1 MPANSA
7 LKAKTPR
14 PDPAVDFAL
23 VEALCTEI
31 PAKFRRRRHP
41 RGVGSG
47 RVHTR
52 PSSERFGRSLHTV
65 TDFPATWPEYIST
78 VFPAVC
84 RTWDLVKNGIQ
95 PLSPVGSPTRR
106 VPNITTLISRR
117 PGCPLVYP
125 RIEVDTAGSS
135 QRGVRAGRT
144 PQTLRPLRHPVSS
157 SSAPRRP
164 RHHRYGGRRSGGV
177 HLADRAGRHLRP
189 SALLTAELG
198 TAFAEE
204 GGPYIWTSRAFGRLA
219 EAVNNFLYW
228 VTNPVWL
235 GGTLS
240 VSAVAA
246 FTTFF
251 NDGEGLEHPAFYVF
265 TLLFIW
271 VGVLAAILSF
281 DVGKSIPPGA
291 WSRFV
296 LLGLFTLT
304 VVIYAFKHGL
314 HGFGFGDF
322 YPNVCSTSVWS
333 QVLMFNYVGFELP
346 NTAGDEMT
354 DAQGRPVRHLPRRRA
369 RRAAV
374 RPADSRHPA
383 GPPGQ
388 GHHRSRRLPR
398 RHPPGFH
405 RLRRPRR
412 LRRHGHPWAKP
423 VVLGDLAA
431 VLFILTVLSS
441 GVTWIMGSDRAL
453 AVSGYDGAAPRG
465 LGVISERFGT
475 PVRVNLLSGV
485 LSTGVLILAHQLTGG
500 NAGKLFGAVL
510 GLAVSTTLISYLGIF
525 PALPYCTGDYPQVE
539 RAYRA
544 PAAWPITI
552 VLTLLILFASV
563 QLLVPGAPFDWF
575 SWTSSRTAGT
585 TASAGPIC

>member
-1 MPANSA
+1 VSA
-7 LKAKTPR
+7 GL
-14 PDPAVDFAL
+14 
-23 VEALCTEI
+23 
-31 PAKFRRRRHP
+31 
-41 RGVGSG
+41 
-47 RVHTR
+47 
-52 PSSERFGRSLHTV
+52 SE
-65 TDFPATWPEYIST
+65 
-78 VFPAVC
+78 
-84 RTWDLVKNGIQ
+84 
-95 PLSPVGSPTRR
+95 
-106 VPNITTLISRR
+106 
-117 PGCPLVYP
+117 
-125 RIEVDTAGSS
+125 IEVDTTTLAAESE
-135 QRGVRAGRT
+135 RNKLRKHFGRFDILFFLVC
-144 PQTLRPLRHPVSS
+144 TLVGLDTIGTV
-157 SSAPRRP
+157 AA
-164 RHHRYGGRRSGGV
+164 SGAEAFTWLIV
-177 HLADRAGRHLRP
+177 LAVVFFVP

-219 EAVNNFLYW
+219 GAVNNFLYW

-251 NDGEGLEHPAFYVF
+251 NDGKDLSTPAFYVF
-265 TLLFIW
+265 TLIFIW

-281 DVGKSIPPGA
+281 DVGKWIPTAGA

-314 HGFGFGDF
+314 HGFGLGDF
-322 YPNVCSTSVWS
+322 SPTYAGFVGLVP
-333 QVLMFNYVGFELP
+333 VLMFNYVGFELP

-354 DAQGRPVRHLPRRRA
+354 DAQKDVPYGIF
-369 RRAAV
+369 RAAGLGV
-374 RPADSRHPA
+374 LLYGLPILGILLVLPVKAITGLGGFLDAIRQVFTVYGGHVASDGTVTLSGA
-383 GPPGQ
+383 GT
-388 GHHRSRRLPR
+388 
-398 RHPPGFH
+398 
-405 RLRRPRR
+405 
-412 LRRHGHPWAKP
+412 
-423 VVLGDLAA
+423 VLGDLAA
-431 VLFILTVLSS
+431 VMFILTVLSS

-500 NAGKLFGAVL
+500 DAGKLFGAVL

-525 PALPYCTGDYPQVE
+525 PALPVLRRKYPQVE

-575 SWTSSRTAGT
+575 SSDFRPDGWRYSERWTYLLTEAVPLAVFIVTGVIFWALGAPTRAKTKETAATGVPQ
-585 TASAGPIC
+585 G